1 MGANMSAKSGLRRA
15 SSARLLRDLIKR
27 SAELV
32 LRACRPARSE
42 WGSGRAL
49 RLSLAAAVFAL
60 AAVDAA
66 MAFSLRPTPP
76 RNRLTMNLLL
86 GETPKTFIDPGPN
99 TWNEAAIQALQGWD
113 GVGIGNPRDLIFFS
127 WRGGPGEV
135 SPATTSADPCSF
147 DGVSA
152 VVFMASYCGL
162 PFGGAIAITIS
173 RSIVEATA
181 TRTVETDVIFD
192 SSRDWNV
199 YSGPILASES
209 GGALLDLRRVALHEF
224 GHAAGLSHPDDV
236 GQTVSAIMNSH
247 ITANDTTQAD
257 DIAGAHAVVWS
268 AAPTQALF
276 SSLLPT
282 SRSVTVGTPATV
294 FATIINGGT
303 DVAVD
308 CGIALGS
315 AIPASLAYQTTDP
328 ASNQAV
334 GTPNTPAS
342 LAPGQSQSFV
352 LAVNPNAAF
361 AATDVSFDFDCA
373 NNTPATVLS
382 GVNTLLLSGNDAPVP
397 DVIALVGTTSN
408 DGIVNVPGSNGT
420 GAFAVASA
428 NVGASGDIAVSAD
441 TGATPLPLNLSV
453 CRTNPADGR
462 CLQPAAA
469 FASMTIGGG
478 DTPTFAVFLE
488 GGGTAVPF
496 DPARNRVF
504 VRFRDASGAVRGA
517 TSVAVRTL

>member
-1 MGANMSAKSGLRRA
+1 MSAKSGLRCA
-15 SSARLLRDLIKR
+15 STARLILDLIKR
-27 SAELV
+27 SAQLA

-42 WGSGRAL
+42 GGSSRSL
-49 RLSLAAAVFAL
+49 CLSLAVAVFGL
-60 AAVDAA
+60 AAVDVA
-66 MAFSLRPTPP
+66 MAFNLRPTPP

-86 GETPKTFIDPGPN
+86 GETPQTFIDPGPK

-127 WRGGPGEV
+127 WRGGPGQV
-135 SPATTSADPCSF
+135 SPATSSADPCSF

-152 VVFMASYCGL
+152 VVFMSSYCGL
-162 PFGGAIAITIS
+162 PFGEAIAITIS
-173 RSIVEATA
+173 RSIVEATT
-181 TRTVETDVIFD
+181 TRTVETDVIF
-192 SSRDWNV
+192 SSARDWNV
-199 YSGPILASES
+199 YSGPILANDA

-247 ITANDTTQAD
+247 ITAIDTTQAD
-257 DIAGAHAVVWS
+257 DVAGAHAVAWS

-303 DVAVD
+303 EVAVD
-308 CGIALGS
+308 CGISLGS
-315 AIPASLAYQTTDP
+315 AIPATLTYQTTDP
-328 ASNQAV
+328 ASNQVV
-334 GTPNTPAS
+334 GTPNAPVS
-342 LAPGQSQSFV
+342 LASGQSQSFV

-361 AATDVSFDFDCA
+361 AATDVSFNFDCA
-373 NNTPATVLS
+373 NNTPATVLN
-382 GVNTLLLSGNDAPVP
+382 GVNTLLLSGNTSAVP

-408 DGIVNVPGSNGT
+408 DGVAVIPGVSGT
-420 GAFAVASA
+420 GVFALASA
-428 NVGASGDIAVSAD
+428 NVGANGDIAVSAD

-453 CRTNPADGR
+453 CRTNPADGN

-469 FASMTIGGG
+469 FVSTTIGGG
-478 DTPTFAVFLE
+478 ETPTFAVFVE
-488 GGGTAVPF
+488 ARGTAVPF